1 MFEDATFESQ
11 NTIHTRSRNWMLAT
25 LLLNSTIL
33 LVVVLIPLLNSA
45 SLPRQF
51 HDILI
56 APPPAPQQA
65 APQAATHTQ
74 AQQQSS
80 APQPIEA
87 PINNTQ
93 RQIRID
99 TASSNAAGPPS
110 NANTCFGCTAI
121 GSVGDTIGGDPFR
134 SIAPNPA
141 PHVVRSQGPLAI
153 SKGIAEGML
162 IERIVPAYPPIAKVA
177 GIQGTVVL
185 QAIIS
190 KSGVIEGLRVV
201 SGPPLLRQAALDA
214 VQRWRYRPYL
224 LNGEPVEVETT
235 INVVFSLGR

>member
-33 LVVVLIPLLNSA
+33 LVVILIPLLNPA

-65 APQAATHTQ
+65 APQAAIH
-74 AQQQSS
+74 AQTQQSS
-80 APQPIEA
+80 SPQPIEA

-93 RQIRID
+93 RRIRID
-99 TASSNAAGPPS
+99 AASANAAGPPADAS
-110 NANTCFGCTAI
+110 SCFGCTAI
-121 GSVGDTIGGDPFR
+121 GSTNGIPGGDPLR
-134 SIAPNPA
+134 GIAPNPV
-141 PHVVRSQGPLAI
+141 PHVVSPSGPVAI
-153 SKGIAEGML
+153 SKGVAEGML
-162 IERIVPAYPPIAKVA
+162 IRKVVPVYSAIARA
-177 GIQGTVVL
+177 AHMEGTVVL
-185 QAIIS
+185 QATIS
-190 KSGVIEGLRVV
+190 KSGVIEGLRVL

-214 VQRWRYRPYL
+214 VQQWRYRPYL

-235 INVVFSLGR
+235 INVVFTMGR